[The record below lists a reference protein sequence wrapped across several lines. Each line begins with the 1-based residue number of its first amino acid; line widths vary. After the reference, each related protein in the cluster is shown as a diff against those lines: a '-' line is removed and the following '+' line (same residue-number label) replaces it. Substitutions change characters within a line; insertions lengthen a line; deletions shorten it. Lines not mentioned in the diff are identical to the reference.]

1 MAKTY
6 IDGTSCKAINGQFW
20 EFYNMSFNL
29 EKLQQYANEK
39 GYVDMTMSKR
49 REAGQY
55 GDTHYFT
62 LNDWKPE
69 GEGNDSAEWG
79 NNNTQP
85 PAQNNNQMANN
96 QTSQNQWNDDISIE
110 DIPF

>member
-6 IDGTSCKAINGQFW
+6 IDGTSCKAVSGQFG
-20 EFYNMSFNL
+20 EFHNMSFNI

-39 GYVDMTMSKR
+39 GYVNMTMSKR
-49 REAGQY
+49 KEPGQY

-62 LNDWKPE
+62 LNEWTPE
-69 GEGNDSAEWG
+69 GG
-79 NNNTQP
+79 NNNHSA
-85 PAQNNNQMANN
+85 PAASQTPANNNA
-96 QTSQNQWNDDISIE
+96 TGGDISVE

>member
-6 IDGTSCKAINGQFW
+6 IDGTSCKAISWQFG

-39 GYVDMTMSKR
+39 GYVNMTMSKR
-49 REAGQY
+49 REVGQY

-62 LNDWKPE
+62 LNEWTPD
-69 GEGNDSAEWG
+69 GDNAEA
-79 NNNTQP
+79 TQNP
-85 PAQNNNQMANN
+85 TAQKAE
-96 QTSQNQWNDDISIE
+96 SWDDISVE

>member
-20 EFYNMSFNL
+20 EFFNISVNI

-39 GYVDMTMSKR
+39 GYVNMTMSKR
-49 REAGQY
+49 REVGQY

-62 LNDWKPE
+62 LNEYNPE
-69 GEGNDSAEWG
+69 
-79 NNNTQP
+79 NNNS
-85 PAQNNNQMANN
+85 NENSVSANKS
-96 QTSQNQWNDDISIE
+96 TSEEDISVE
-110 DIPF
+110 DVPF

>member
-6 IDGTSCKAINGQFW
+6 IDGTSCKTVSGQFW
-20 EFYNMSFNL
+20 EFHNMSFNL

-39 GYVDMTMSKR
+39 GYVNMTMSKR
-49 REAGQY
+49 REVGQY

-62 LNDWKPE
+62 LNEWNPDE
-69 GEGNDSAEWG
+69 ANGSAGNDSA
-79 NNNTQP
+79 
-85 PAQNNNQMANN
+85 PASKQNAPA
-96 QTSQNQWNDDISIE
+96 WDDISVE

>member
-6 IDGTSCKAINGQFW
+6 IDWTSCKAITGQFW
-20 EFYNMSFNL
+20 EFFNISVNV

-39 GYVDMTMSKR
+39 GYVNMTMSKR
-49 REAGQY
+49 KEVGQY

-62 LNDWKPE
+62 LNEWNPE
-69 GEGNDSAEWG
+69 W
-79 NNNTQP
+79 
-85 PAQNNNQMANN
+85 ANN
-96 QTSQNQWNDDISIE
+96 SNSESNSSSSNKTDNTNWNISVE

>member
-20 EFYNMSFNL
+20 EFFNISINV

-39 GYVDMTMSKR
+39 GYVNMTMSKR
-49 REAGQY
+49 REVGQY

-62 LNDWKPE
+62 LNEYNPE
-69 GEGNDSAEWG
+69 
-79 NNNTQP
+79 NN
-85 PAQNNNQMANN
+85 QNNSAPANSA
-96 QTSQNQWNDDISIE
+96 SQDNSSDDISVE
-110 DIPF
+110 DLPF

>member
-6 IDGTSCKAINGQFW
+6 IDGASCKAVNGQFG
-20 EFYNMSFNL
+20 EFYNISFNI

-39 GYVDMTMSKR
+39 WYVNMTMSKR
-49 REAGQY
+49 KEPGQY

-62 LNDWKPE
+62 LNEWTPE
-69 GEGNDSAEWG
+69 WWS
-79 NNNTQP
+79 NNTQAP
-85 PAQNNNQMANN
+85 SNVQE
-96 QTSQNQWNDDISIE
+96 DEISVE

>member
-6 IDGTSCKAINGQFW
+6 IDWTTCKAVNWQFG
-20 EFYNMSFNL
+20 EFYNMSFNI

-39 GYVDMTMSKR
+39 GYVNMTMSKR
-49 REAGQY
+49 KEPGQY

-62 LNDWKPE
+62 LNEWTP
-69 GEGNDSAEWG
+69 EWG
-79 NNNTQP
+79 SSNNESGMK
-85 PAQNNNQMANN
+85 NNSVN
-96 QTSQNQWNDDISIE
+96 WDISVE

>member
-6 IDGTSCKAINGQFW
+6 IDGTSCKAINGQFG
-20 EFYNMSFNL
+20 EFFNMSFNL

-39 GYVDMTMSKR
+39 GYVNMTMSKR
-49 REAGQY
+49 KETGQY

-69 GEGNDSAEWG
+69 GGANASAPT
-79 NNNTQP
+79 NNSSP
-85 PAQNNNQMANN
+85 
-96 QTSQNQWNDDISIE
+96 SQNDASDDISIE